1 MILSYVS
8 VVVVPQSLMVR
19 SVLGEAKAE
28 DLELQEDRW
37 NVADDWNQNLPEMKT
52 ANQGSAGCIARYRN
66 LHS

>member
-8 VVVVPQSLMVR
+8 VVVVPHSLMVR

-52 ANQGSAGCIARYRN
+52 ANQG
-66 LHS
+66 